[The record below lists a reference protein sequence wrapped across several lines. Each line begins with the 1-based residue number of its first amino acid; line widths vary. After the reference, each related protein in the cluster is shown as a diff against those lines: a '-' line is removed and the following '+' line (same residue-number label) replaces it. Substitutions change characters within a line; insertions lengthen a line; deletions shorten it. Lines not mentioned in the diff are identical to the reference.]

1 LNFIRRNVAMVQ
13 KLEKIW
19 MDGKLI
25 PWNEAKV
32 SVLTH
37 TLHYGLGIFEGIRC
51 YQCDDGRSAVFRLKE
66 HIDRFFDSAHIG
78 GLKMP
83 FSKKEIVG
91 ACKETLRANGLKAG
105 YIRPLAFIGEGV
117 MGVYPGDNPIQ
128 VAIIT
133 WSWGAYLGEEA
144 LEKGI
149 RAKFSSYTR
158 HHVNVM
164 MTKAKI
170 SGNYVNSVLAK
181 REVIKLGYEEAL
193 MLDTEGYVSE
203 GSGEN
208 IFIVKNGVIK
218 TTPLT
223 SILSGI
229 TRDSVIQI
237 AKLRKIPVV
246 EERFTRDEL
255 YTAQEAFFTGTAAEI
270 TPIREVDDRQIGEG
284 KPGPI
289 TKELQAVFFD
299 IVKGK
304 NPEFREWLDYL

>member
-1 LNFIRRNVAMVQ
+1 MVQ
-13 KLEKIW
+13 KVEKIW
-19 MDGKLI
+19 MDGKFI
-25 PWNEAKV
+25 PWDEAKV
-32 SVLTH
+32 HVLTH
-37 TLHYGLGIFEGIRC
+37 TLHYGLAVFEGIRC
-51 YQCDDGRSAVFRLKE
+51 YLCQDGKSAVYRLKE
-66 HIDRFFDSAHIG
+66 HVDRLFDSAQIG
-78 GLKMP
+78 DLKIP
-83 FSKKEIVG
+83 YSKREVSE
-91 ACKETLRANGLKAG
+91 ACKETLRANGLKEG
-105 YIRPLAFIGEGV
+105 YIRPIAFIGEGV
-117 MGVYPGDNPIQ
+117 MGVYPGDNPIRL
-128 VAIIT
+128 AIIT
-133 WSWGAYLGEEA
+133 WSWGTYLGEGA

-149 RAKFSSYTR
+149 RAKVSSYTR

-181 REVIKLGYEEAL
+181 REVLKMGYDEAI

-203 GSGEN
+203 ASGEN
-208 IFIVKNGVIK
+208 IFIVKNGVLK

-237 AKLRKIPVV
+237 AKSRKVPLV
-246 EERFTRDEL
+246 EEKFTRDEL

-270 TPIREVDDRQIGEG
+270 TPIREVDDRQIGDG

-289 TKELQAVFFD
+289 TKELQAIFFD

-304 NPEFREWLDYL
+304 NLEFKEWLDYL